1 MGISR
6 VFFPSQPRLHDE
18 TGAYSV
24 HTIDYVSHYLSHYV
38 FWICVE
44 SGLQENG
51 NTLLLFCLEW
61 LCTMPFGQVPPQG
74 TYFGVIFVAFWTS
87 KFFTIMHYSRVVFEA
102 ARVTGFEI
110 TTVFLASPPD
120 SFMFSFPVGKQ
131 CALWTQHLST
141 NVTFVLQFEMYVL
154 HVASQIIHS
163 GCYKLTL
170 WARENPF
177 LILVFAFNMTH

>member
-6 VFFPSQPRLHDE
+6 VFFPSQPRLHDD

-87 KFFTIMHYSRVVFEA
+87 KFFTVMHYSRVVFEA

-120 SFMFSFPVGKQ
+120 SFMFSFLWVSS
-131 CALWTQHLST
+131 ALFELNICPQMSHL
-141 NVTFVLQFEMYVL
+141 
-154 HVASQIIHS
+154 
-163 GCYKLTL
+163 C
-170 WARENPF
+170 
-177 LILVFAFNMTH
+177 FNLRCMFSMWPLK